1 MQKIKD
7 IVKMSDFFNS
17 FQMLRYKQEAEYRT
31 FTGGLISVGVIITI
45 VIAFAS
51 MILDTVNRVTIS
63 FNHRNQRKSDPSLIT
78 LTTSEEG
85 KFMFGV
91 TVQGYNLSE

>member
-17 FQMLRYKQEAEYRT
+17 FHILRYKQEAEYRT

-45 VIAFAS
+45 IIAFAS

-63 FNHRNQRKSDPSLIT
+63 FSHRN
-78 LTTSEEG
+78 
-85 KFMFGV
+85 
-91 TVQGYNLSE
+91 